1 MSRITVFKSTF
12 LGATFALCLLSN
24 SSGLL
29 SNAQAAGYLENI
41 ELKNGG
47 LALIEAQDVET
58 TLSGNYLAAQTALND
73 NNAKVAVEFY
83 EKAIAQDPE
92 NALLKQAMFAALT
105 SNGQIDRAILLLN
118 EIGPEDQTEILNFAV
133 SAADALKKKSWA
145 RALTQIE
152 NIEGTDL
159 ENMTSKLFGAWALV
173 GDRKIDEAIAK
184 AETVTGPAWTKVIKN
199 FHVGLILSAADRD
212 KEAIPFFEQA
222 ISNRAVASALTET
235 FIRAFEAL
243 GRAHARSGDT
253 EKAKQII
260 RDGLALLPSTPT
272 LVQVLENLEKEEAI
286 AALISSP
293 QQGASEIFFNIGAAI
308 SRQGGLPFAQSHL
321 QLSLFLDP
329 KSDVTLLA
337 LANVYKL
344 HDQYERANEY
354 YSKIS
359 ETGPYARRAQLEIGI
374 NLNQMDRVDESIASL
389 NKLVSE
395 DPDDLSTVSA
405 LSRIYSQHEKY
416 LSAANLLNEA
426 IPRIASINRTH
437 WSLFY
442 RRGIAFERTDQWAK
456 AEADFRKALEL
467 SPNQADVLNYL
478 GYSWID
484 KGTNLKE
491 GLEMIHKAV
500 EIRPNS
506 GFIIDSLGWAFY
518 RLERYEEAVVEL
530 ETAIKYMPTD
540 PVLNDHLGDAYWK
553 VGRKLEATFQ
563 WKHAL
568 SSKPSDENKAIIE
581 KKLLEG
587 LTN

>member
-159 ENMTSKLFGAWALV
+159 ENMTSKLFGAWALA

-272 LVQVLENLEKEEAI
+272 LVQVLDNLEKEEAI

-321 QLSLFLDP
+321 QLSHFLDP

-337 LANVYKL
+337 LANVYKSQ
-344 HDQYERANEY
+344 DQYERANEY

-374 NLNQMDRVDESIASL
+374 NLNQMDKVDESIASL

-416 LSAANLLNEA
+416 LPAANLLNEA

-568 SSKPSDENKAIIE
+568 SSKPSDENKTIIE

>member
-1 MSRITVFKSTF
+1 MSRITVLKSTL
-12 LGATFALCLLSN
+12 LGATFALSLF
-24 SSGLL
+24 
-29 SNAQAAGYLENI
+29 SNAQAAGYLEDI

-47 LALIEAQDVET
+47 LALIEAQDIET
-58 TLSGNYLAAQTALND
+58 TLSGNYLAAQTAYND

-83 EKAIAQDPE
+83 EKAIVQDPE
-92 NALLKQAMFAALT
+92 NAILKQAMFAALT
-105 SNGQIDRAILLLN
+105 SNGQIDKAILLLN

-184 AETVTGPAWTKVIKN
+184 AETVTGPDWTKVIKN
-199 FHVGLILSAADRD
+199 FHVGLILSASDRD

-222 ISNRAVASALTET
+222 ISNRSVASALTET
-235 FIRAFEAL
+235 YIRAIEAL
-243 GRAHARSGDT
+243 GRAHARSGDVK
-253 EKAKQII
+253 KAKLVI
-260 RDGLALLPSTPT
+260 RDGLALLPTNPT
-272 LVQVLENLEKEEAI
+272 LAQVLASLEKEEAI
-286 AALISSP
+286 TALVSSP

-321 QLSLFLDP
+321 QLAHFLDP
-329 KSDVTLLA
+329 KSDVALLS
-337 LANVYKL
+337 LANVYET
-344 HDQYERANEY
+344 QSSYERANEY
-354 YSKIS
+354 YSKIAAD
-359 ETGPYARRAQLEIGI
+359 GPYARRSQLEIGM
-374 NLNQMDRVDESIASL
+374 NLNQMDKVDESIESL
-389 NKLVSE
+389 SALVTQ
-395 DPDDLSTVSA
+395 DPDDLSIVSA

-416 LSAANLLNEA
+416 LPAAKLLNDA
-426 IPRIASINRTH
+426 IPRIALVNRNH

-442 RRGIAFERTDQWAK
+442 RRGIAFERTNQWDK

-491 GLEMIHKAV
+491 GLKMIHKAV
-500 EIRPNS
+500 ELRPNS

-553 VGRKLEATFQ
+553 VDRKLEATFQ

-568 SSKPSDENKAIIE
+568 NNEPSDENQIIIE
-581 KKLLEG
+581 KKLQEG
-587 LTN
+587 LTH